1 MLRAADLRF
10 AYAPGAPVLDG
21 VSVEISQGTFTGIL
35 GPNGSGKTTLL
46 RILAGTLTPAAGQV
60 LLDGRPIASTGRREV
75 ARRMALVPQE
85 TQLAFDYSVLE
96 VVLMGRYPHLGA
108 FQVEGPADIEIAREA
123 LHATGT
129 LAFEA
134 RPFATLSGGEKQR
147 VIIAGALAQIRQRGD
162 GGPQPMLLLDEPT
175 TALDLGYLLDTAEL
189 LRELRRQSPLTV
201 VMSTHDLNFAA
212 SLCDELV
219 LLRGGRVLATG
230 RTDAVLTP
238 ERVRALF
245 DVEADVHRHE
255 QAGHLVVVPLSRKG
269 RR

>member
-1 MLRAADLRF
+1 M
-10 AYAPGAPVLDG
+10 LDG
-21 VSVEISQGTFTGIL
+21 VSVEITQGTFTGIL

-60 LLDGRPIASTGRREV
+60 LLDGRPVAGTGRREL

-108 FQVEGPADIEIAREA
+108 FEVEGPADIEIAREA

-147 VIIAGALAQIRQRGD
+147 VIIAGALAQIRQRGE
-162 GGPQPMLLLDEPT
+162 GGPQPLLLLDEPT

-189 LRELRRQSPLTV
+189 LRELRRRSPLTV

-219 LLRGGRVLATG
+219 LLRGGRVLAAG

-238 ERVRALF
+238 ERVRALY
-245 DVEADVHRHE
+245 DVEADVHHHE

-269 RR
+269 QR